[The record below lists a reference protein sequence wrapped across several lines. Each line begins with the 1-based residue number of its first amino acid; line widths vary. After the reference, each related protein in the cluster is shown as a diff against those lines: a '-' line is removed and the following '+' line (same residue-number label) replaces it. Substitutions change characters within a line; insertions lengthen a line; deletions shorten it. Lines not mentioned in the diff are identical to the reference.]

1 MISVIDIKDIVY
13 SIVKSSDLANSVS
26 GIVSKT
32 IRPTGSDK
40 EDIIISV
47 LDNEGC
53 QMQQFIVN
61 VNIYVSDLVKD
72 KDHIEDSARIRLL
85 CSKSIQLFESIVK
98 ENWRC
103 ELQKQV
109 VLKVEGKNEHC
120 INNRILIN
128 YLNS

>member
-13 SIVKSSDLANSVS
+13 SIVKSSDLAQAVS
-26 GIVSKT
+26 GVVSKT
-32 IRPTGSDK
+32 IRPTSSEK

-53 QMQQFIVN
+53 QMQQFILN
-61 VNIYVSDLVKD
+61 VNIYVSDLVKE
-72 KDHIEDSARIRLL
+72 KDYIEDSARIRLL
-85 CSKSIQLFESIVK
+85 CSKAIQLFESIVK

>member
-13 SIVKSSDLANSVS
+13 SIVKSSDLAQAVS

-32 IRPTGSDK
+32 IRPTSSEK

-53 QMQQFIVN
+53 QMQQFILN
-61 VNIYVSDLVKD
+61 VNIYVSDLVKE
-72 KDHIEDSARIRLL
+72 KDYIEDSARIRLL
-85 CSKSIQLFESIVK
+85 CSKAIQLFESIVK